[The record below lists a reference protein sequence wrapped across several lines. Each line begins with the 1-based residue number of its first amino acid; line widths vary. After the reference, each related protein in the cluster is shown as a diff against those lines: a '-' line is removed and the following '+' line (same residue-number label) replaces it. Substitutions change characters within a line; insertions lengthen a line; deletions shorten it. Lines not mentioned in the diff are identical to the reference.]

1 MVTPRLVRFRIT
13 ARLAELGIGDGLS
26 NLSRSVFSVEIKKS
40 DMLMLSMV
48 TTARRRF
55 RKALRTAKSTNFING
70 SMRQFPQDDDLEGK
84 AGRMIRSRFNSQIMG

>member
-40 DMLMLSMV
+40 DMLMLSIV

-55 RKALRTAKSTNFING
+55 RKALRAAKISNFVNS
-70 SMRQFPQDDDLEGK
+70 SMRQLAQDDDLEGK
-84 AGRMIRSRFNSQIMG
+84 AGRMIPSCFSSQIMG